1 MILCSS
7 GTEGD
12 FTVRINRRS
21 LLIFRVLYSE
31 FVSKVLCYAKRPFV
45 RHNIKPC
52 KISYYLNR
60 NFIMIKVTVIKPI
73 GTISSQ
79 NQCLDNSNV
88 DAIPSVLAILFGG
101 HRWITPTDTIV
112 PPTVYYNSLN
122 NVQLIR
128 SGYTR
133 RLLGAS
139 EY

>member
-1 MILCSS
+1 
-7 GTEGD
+7 
-12 FTVRINRRS
+12 
-21 LLIFRVLYSE
+21 
-31 FVSKVLCYAKRPFV
+31 
-45 RHNIKPC
+45 
-52 KISYYLNR
+52 
-60 NFIMIKVTVIKPI
+60 MIKVTVIKLI
-73 GTISSQ
+73 GKISSQ

-139 EY
+139 EYLNNQIELIAVYATFNIRFVLGKKSGSRDNGTT